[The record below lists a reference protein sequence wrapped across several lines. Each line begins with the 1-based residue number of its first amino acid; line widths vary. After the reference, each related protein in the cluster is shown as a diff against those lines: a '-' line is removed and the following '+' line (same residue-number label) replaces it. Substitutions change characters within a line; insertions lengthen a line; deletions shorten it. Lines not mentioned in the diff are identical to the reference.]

1 LLKPGSKKPLLG
13 RGQGRPMNF
22 PFFISKRY
30 LFAKK
35 SHSAINVISVI
46 SIFGV
51 AVGTMA
57 LVIILSVFNG
67 FDEVI
72 KSLFNSFDPDI
83 KITLVEGK
91 VFRPDSIKI
100 EQLNKIEGVELIAEV
115 LEETALLQYHNKQ
128 YIAIIKGVS
137 PNFKKINNVEQKITE
152 GKYILQNGQVPYSVV
167 GQGVGY
173 YLGITI
179 DQTEPLIIYIPRRS
193 ADITDNP
200 EEAFNKKYI
209 TPSGIFSI
217 EQDIDSKYALVPIGF
232 ARKILEYTN
241 EVSALEIKTKTGE
254 NIKNIQQNIQ
264 QILGPEFSVKDHYQ
278 QQELFYKIMKGEKW
292 AIFFILT
299 FILIVAS
306 LNIIGSLTMLIL
318 DKKKDIKTL
327 SYLGADWKT
336 IRKVFLYNGWINSI
350 IGALVGLILGII
362 ICWLQINY
370 HFVKLEGSGSF
381 VIDYYPVKLVFSDIF
396 FVLITVLS
404 IGFLTSWLPV
414 RVISR
419 KYFEV

>member
-1 LLKPGSKKPLLG
+1 
-13 RGQGRPMNF
+13 MNF

-35 SHSAINVISVI
+35 SHSAINIISII

-72 KSLFNSFDPDI
+72 QSLFNSFDPNI
-83 KITLVEGK
+83 KITLIEGK
-91 VFRPDSIKI
+91 VFHLDSIKV
-100 EQLNKIEGVELIAEV
+100 EQLKKINGVEHVAEV

-128 YIAIIKGVS
+128 YIATIKGVS
-137 PNFKKINNVEQKITE
+137 ANFLNINNVEKKITE
-152 GKYILQNGQVPYSVV
+152 GKFILKNGQIPYSVV
-167 GQGVGY
+167 GQGVAY
-173 YLGITI
+173 YLGVTI
-179 DQTEPLIIYIPRRS
+179 DQTEPLVIYIPRRN
-193 ADITDNP
+193 ADITDAP

-209 TPSGIFSI
+209 TPSGVFSI
-217 EQDIDSKYALVPIGF
+217 EQDIDSKYILVPIEF
-232 ARKILEYTN
+232 ARRILEYSN

-254 NIKNIQQNIQ
+254 NIKEIQEKIL
-264 QILGPEFSVKDHYQ
+264 QIMGPGFSVKDRYQ
-278 QQELFYKIMKGEKW
+278 QQELFYKIMKSEKW

-327 SYLGADWKT
+327 NYIGADWKT
-336 IRKVFLYNGWINSI
+336 IRKIFLYNGWINSI
-350 IGALVGLILGII
+350 IGAFIGLLLGLV
-362 ICWLQINY
+362 ICCLQIKY
-370 HFVKLEGSGSF
+370 GFVKLEGSGSF
-381 VIDYYPVKLVFSDIF
+381 VIDNYPVKLVFSDIF
-396 FVLITVLS
+396 FILITVLS
-404 IGFLTSWLPV
+404 IGFLTSWIPV

>member
-1 LLKPGSKKPLLG
+1 
-13 RGQGRPMNF
+13 MNF

-30 LFAKK
+30 FLAKK
-35 SHSAINVISVI
+35 SHSAINIISLI
-46 SIFGV
+46 SIVGV

-57 LVIILSVFNG
+57 LIIILSVFNG

-83 KITLVEGK
+83 KITLIEGK
-91 VFRPDSIKI
+91 VFPTDSLKIKRI
-100 EQLNKIEGVELIAEV
+100 LKIDGVEQVAEV

-128 YIAIIKGVS
+128 YIATIKGVS
-137 PNFKKINNVEQKITE
+137 ASYIMINNLEKKITE
-152 GKYILQNGQVPYSVV
+152 GKYILENNNIPYSVV
-167 GQGVGY
+167 GQGVSY

-179 DQTEPLIIYIPRRS
+179 DQTEPLIIYIPRRNS
-193 ADITDNP
+193 DITDNP

-217 EQDIDSKYALVPIGF
+217 EQDIDSKYAIVPIGF
-232 ARKILEYTN
+232 ARRILDYTN
-241 EVSALEIKTKTGE
+241 EISALEVKVKPNQDVET
-254 NIKNIQQNIQ
+254 IQTTIG
-264 QILGPEFSVKDHYQ
+264 QILGPKFCIKNHYQ
-278 QQELFYKIMKGEKW
+278 QQELFYKIMKSEKW

-318 DKKKDIKTL
+318 DKKKDISTF
-327 SYLGADWKT
+327 SNMGADWKT
-336 IRKVFLYNGWINSI
+336 IRKIFLYNGWFNVAIGAVLGLI
-350 IGALVGLILGII
+350 IGLI
-362 ICWLQINY
+362 ICFLQIKY
-370 HFVKLEGSGSF
+370 GFVKLEGSGSF
-381 VIDYYPVKLVFSDIF
+381 VIDNYPVKIVVTDIM
-396 FVLITVLS
+396 FVLITVFS